1 MSSDEYFVNELL
13 QQQQD
18 LLYNILRYKIIP
30 KEGLSSINEI
40 ISTWKK
46 KKPLTKPLI
55 ESFIPEVNAIEFD
68 FLKIYEY
75 YFDIN
80 DPYYINMSILL
91 NISDGDAFMLNKL
104 GKEHP
109 IYGEHFEKIMAEAR
123 ERKMVERV
131 LAYMD
136 KPNRRR
142 KIVIFT
148 GKRHVD
154 NLEHE
159 LSKTGYTVKSRNL

>member
-1 MSSDEYFVNELL
+1 MSSEEYFVNELL

-80 DPYYINMSILL
+80 DPY
-91 NISDGDAFMLNKL
+91 
-104 GKEHP
+104 
-109 IYGEHFEKIMAEAR
+109 
-123 ERKMVERV
+123 
-131 LAYMD
+131 
-136 KPNRRR
+136 
-142 KIVIFT
+142 
-148 GKRHVD
+148 
-154 NLEHE
+154 
-159 LSKTGYTVKSRNL
+159 

>member
-1 MSSDEYFVNELL
+1 
-13 QQQQD
+13 
-18 LLYNILRYKIIP
+18 
-30 KEGLSSINEI
+30 
-40 ISTWKK
+40 
-46 KKPLTKPLI
+46 
-55 ESFIPEVNAIEFD
+55 
-68 FLKIYEY
+68 
-75 YFDIN
+75 
-80 DPYYINMSILL
+80 MSILL